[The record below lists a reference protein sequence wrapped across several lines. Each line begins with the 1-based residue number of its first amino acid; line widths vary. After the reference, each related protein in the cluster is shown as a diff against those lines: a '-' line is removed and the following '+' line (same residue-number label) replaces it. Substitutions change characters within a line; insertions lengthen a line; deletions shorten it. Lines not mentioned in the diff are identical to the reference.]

1 MIVDKKELANA
12 LFEIGKFYFFN
23 ESYDEALRVLKK
35 SADLNKKEPEI
46 YYQMGLV
53 YEAKNENVSAKEMYL
68 KALELN
74 PRFCVAQEHLDRLV
88 GK

>member
-1 MIVDKKELANA
+1 MVLAITPRSEHPISRKN
-12 LFEIGKFYFFN
+12 ID
-23 ESYDEALRVLKK
+23 DEALRVLKK

>member
-1 MIVDKKELANA
+1 MIADKKELANA
-12 LFEIGKFYFFN
+12 LFEIGQFYFFN
-23 ESYDEALRVLKK
+23 ERYDEALRVLKK
-35 SADLNKKEPEI
+35 SADLNKKEPET

-53 YEAKNENVSAKEMYL
+53 YEAKNESMPAKEMYL

-74 PRFCVAQEHLDRLV
+74 PRLSVAQEHLDRLV

>member
-1 MIVDKKELANA
+1 MISDRKELANA

-23 ESYDEALRVLKK
+23 ERYDEALRVLKK
-35 SADLNKKEPEI
+35 AADMNKKDPEI
-46 YYQMGLV
+46 YYNIGLV
-53 YEAKNENVSAKEMYL
+53 HEAKNENIQAKEMYL

-74 PRFCVAQEHLDRLV
+74 PKLAVAQEHLDRLV